1 MRAGGRNALLVR
13 YRLAGPVAVVLACA
27 GTAQAALVSA
37 LRTFRGNLTSTG
49 TAADGDEVSAGSAAL
64 AMLSNSAGAFGGCLC

>member
-1 MRAGGRNALLVR
+1 M
-13 YRLAGPVAVVLACA
+13 VLACA
-27 GTAQAALVSA
+27 GAAQAALVSA

-64 AMLSNSAGAFGGCLC
+64 AMLSNSAGVLGAVLG